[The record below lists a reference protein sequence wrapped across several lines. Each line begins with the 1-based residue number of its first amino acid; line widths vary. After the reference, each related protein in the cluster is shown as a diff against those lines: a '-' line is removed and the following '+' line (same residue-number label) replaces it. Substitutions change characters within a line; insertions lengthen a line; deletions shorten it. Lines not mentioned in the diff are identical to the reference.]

1 MSGRKA
7 YEATKRLIDII
18 GSVVALVVGALPML
32 IIAAV
37 VKLDSRGP
45 ALFRQ
50 TRTGRDGAP
59 FTMYK
64 FRTMIH
70 GNDPRIHEQYY
81 KDLVEG
87 TAEARA
93 GDDGEQVFLLDD
105 PRITRVGKHL
115 RRLSLDE
122 LPNLINVLKGDMSLV
137 GPRPPIPY
145 EVEMYDDRSLRR
157 LEVRPGLTGLA
168 QVKGR
173 GSLTFE
179 EIIEYD
185 IEYVESRSTRFDL
198 WILARTVPAVLFRR
212 GV

>member
-1 MSGRKA
+1 MGSRKA
-7 YEATKRLIDII
+7 YEAAKRLVDI
-18 GSVVALVVGALPML
+18 VASFLLLLVASLPMG
-32 IIAAV
+32 IIAV
-37 VKLDSRGP
+37 LVKLDSRGP
-45 ALFRQ
+45 ALFTQ
-50 TRTGRDGAP
+50 TRAGRNRAP

-70 GNDPRIHEQYY
+70 GNDPRIHEEFYR
-81 KDLVEG
+81 DLVEG
-87 TAEARA
+87 TAESRT

-105 PRITRVGKHL
+105 PRVTRVGKYL
-115 RRLSLDE
+115 RKLSLDE
-122 LPNLINVLKGDMSLV
+122 LPNLVNVLRGDMSLV

-145 EVEMYDDRSLRR
+145 EVEMYDERSLRR

-179 EIIEYD
+179 QIIEYD
-185 IEYVESRSTRFDL
+185 LDYVDRRSMRLDL
-198 WILARTVPAVLFRR
+198 WILARTIPAVLFRR